1 MMVQLDERL
10 SAIAALVLEVIQGK
24 ENPCAAD
31 IGCDHGQLTAHLL
44 MRCPGLFMIA
54 SDVSAPS
61 LEKAKKL
68 LTTHGLADRA
78 RVTVADGLA
87 GIDRP
92 VDAIVIAG
100 MGAET
105 ILKII
110 TEGRAYIGDAALIV
124 QSNVDLPFLRTAL
137 AQAGFRTEKEVF
149 SRAGGRRYVTM
160 LARAGEAGEIDER
173 RALLGTA
180 AEGVQDE
187 KQYDY
192 FAWQRDVR
200 VREMETVSTLCS
212 QKAKERLEK
221 NSRELALISEAMN
234 MNGCT
239 AADIERLVCGIA
251 PYELAEPWD
260 NVGLLAGRRGTAVTR
275 VLTALDLTDGVI
287 DEAQALGAQMI
298 VTHHPV
304 MMDARR
310 RMTDEDR
317 EGRLL
322 LRLAECGM
330 ALVAAHTNF
339 DAAPGGVNDTLMALM
354 GAANITGEGCLR
366 VGDLPEGTTFGRLC
380 ERAQQKLRGP
390 VRAYG
395 AADQTVTRLGCCSG
409 AGGGFFAEAKALG
422 ADCFITGEV
431 KHHIALEAMDAGV
444 CIMEAGHFE
453 TENPACEVMANA
465 LQNACDE
472 LKYNVTVFCSKGNPF
487 GR

>member
-1 MMVQLDERL
+1 MIQLDERL
-10 SAIAALVLEVIQGK
+10 SAIAALVLEAIRGK
-24 ENPCAAD
+24 AAPCAAD

-44 MRCPGLFMIA
+44 MRCPELFMIA
-54 SDVSAPS
+54 SDISAPS

-68 LTTHGLADRA
+68 LTMRGLSERA
-78 RVTVADGLA
+78 LVTVADGLE

-110 TEGRAYIGDAALIV
+110 EEGREKIGGAALIV
-124 QSNVDLPFLRTAL
+124 QSNVDLPFLRAEL
-137 AQAGFRTEKEVF
+137 AHAGFWMEKEVYT
-149 SRAGGRRYVTM
+149 RAGGRRYVTM
-160 LARAGEAGEIDER
+160 LVRVGEAEEIDER

-180 AEGVQDE
+180 AGGVQNE
-187 KQYDY
+187 EQYAY
-192 FAWQRDVR
+192 FTWQRDVR
-200 VREMETVSTLCS
+200 VREMSMVAGLSS
-212 QKAKERLEK
+212 QKAKERMEK
-221 NSRELALISEAMN
+221 NSRELAMISEAMN

-239 AADIERLVCGIA
+239 AADIERLVGEIA
-251 PYELAEPWD
+251 PYELAESWD
-260 NVGLLAGRRGTAVTR
+260 NVGLLAGRRGAAVTR

-287 DEAQALGAQMI
+287 DEAKALGAQMI
-298 VTHHPV
+298 VTHHPI

-310 RMTDEDR
+310 RLTDDDR

-330 ALVAAHTNF
+330 ALVVAHTNF
-339 DAAPGGVNDTLMALM
+339 DAAAGGVNDTLMALM
-354 GAANITGEGCLR
+354 GAQNIAGEGCVR
-366 VGDLPEGTTFGRLC
+366 VGELPEGMTFGRLC
-380 ERAQQKLRGP
+380 ERAKQKLHAA

-395 AADQTVTRLGCCSG
+395 AEDTVVTKLGCCSG

-422 ADCFITGEV
+422 ADCFITGEI

-444 CIMEAGHFE
+444 CVMEAGHFE

-465 LQNACDE
+465 LQNACNA

>member
-1 MMVQLDERL
+1 MIQLDERL
-10 SAIAALVLEVIQGK
+10 SAIAALVLDAIQGK
-24 ENPCAAD
+24 GNPCAAD

-44 MRCPGLFMIA
+44 TRCPELFMIA

-68 LTTHGLADRA
+68 LTMHGLSERA
-78 RVTVADGLA
+78 RVAVADGLA

-105 ILKII
+105 ILRII
-110 TEGRAYIGDAALIV
+110 AEGRERIGGAALIV
-124 QSNVDLPFLRTAL
+124 QSNVDLPFLRSEL
-137 AQAGFRTEKEVF
+137 AHAGFRMEKEVF
-149 SRAGGRRYVTM
+149 SRAGGRRYVTI
-160 LARAGEAGEIDER
+160 LARAGAAKEIDER
-173 RALLGTA
+173 EALLGTA
-180 AEGVQDE
+180 VGGVQGE
-187 KQYDY
+187 TQYDY
-192 FAWQRDVR
+192 FAWQRSVR
-200 VREMETVSTLCS
+200 VREMETVAGLRS
-212 QKAKERLEK
+212 QKAKERMEK

-239 AADIERLVCGIA
+239 AADIERLVGGSA
-251 PYELAEPWD
+251 PYELAESWD
-260 NVGLLAGRRGTAVTR
+260 NVGLLAGRRGNAVTR

-287 DEAQALGAQMI
+287 DEAQVLGAQMI

-310 RMTDEDR
+310 RMTDDDR

-322 LRLAECGM
+322 LRLAECGI

-339 DAAPGGVNDTLMALM
+339 DAAPGGVNDTLMTLM
-354 GAANITGEGCLR
+354 GAENITGEGCVR
-366 VGDLPEGTTFGRLC
+366 VGDLPNGMTFGRLC

-395 AADQTVTRLGCCSG
+395 AANKAVSRLGCCSG

-422 ADCFITGEV
+422 ADCFITGEI

-444 CIMEAGHFE
+444 CIIEAGHFE

-465 LQNACDE
+465 LQNACDG

-487 GR
+487 ER